1 MRRQAKDWGKIFTK
15 DMSDKRLL
23 FKIFTEL
30 LKLNNK
36 KMNNPIKNEP
46 KSLTDTSLRK
56 IYR

>member
-36 KMNNPIKNEP
+36 KMNNPISKMGKGNFQP
-46 KSLTDTSLRK
+46 RW
-56 IYR
+56 RFR